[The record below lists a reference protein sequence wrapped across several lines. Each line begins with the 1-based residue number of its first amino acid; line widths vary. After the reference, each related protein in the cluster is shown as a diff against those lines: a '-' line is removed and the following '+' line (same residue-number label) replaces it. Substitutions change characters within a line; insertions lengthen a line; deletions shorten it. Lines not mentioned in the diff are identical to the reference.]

1 MNYTNKQIAAQ
12 IAKIIEQVSTNDNA
26 SNFTNGTIS
35 YNGQSYK
42 LPVITSLKRKT
53 YLNNR

>member
-12 IAKIIEQVSTNDNA
+12 IAKIIDEVTTNDNT
-26 SNFTNGTIS
+26 SSFQNGTIS

-42 LPVITSLKRKT
+42 LPSINSLKRKT

>member
-12 IAKIIEQVSTNDNA
+12 IAKIIEEVTTNDN
-26 SNFTNGTIS
+26 SSSFQNGTIS

-42 LPVITSLKRKT
+42 LPSTNSLKRKT